1 VAGHSPGRRALETVV
16 KNHENEKKS
25 AERQKERDLFMKNIG
40 EAAPSGSGKTAL
52 ET

>member
-1 VAGHSPGRRALETVV
+1 MG
-16 KNHENEKKS
+16 KKKS
-25 AERQKERDLFMKNIG
+25 AERQNEGLFMKNIG